1 MYLCILYLLF
11 TLQKL
16 LMAKTLN
23 SLCIIH
29 LHLSQERR
37 KICYSNDFENIL
49 YIFYKT
55 CINRVPEESGHFVK
69 AAYVL
74 LAKVSLYLP
83 CHGDI

>member
-1 MYLCILYLLF
+1 
-11 TLQKL
+11 
-16 LMAKTLN
+16 MAKTLN

-37 KICYSNDFENIL
+37 KICYLNDFENIL

-74 LAKVSLYLP
+74 LTCKGFAVFTMPRRYLKELIYNKTYLYF
-83 CHGDI
+83 H